1 MVCVKGL
8 LAQTNFVDVFDSK
21 MLEDKALVKRVTELF
36 SKFGI
41 SEYESYIYLFLAKN
55 GGKTAPQVFKSLS
68 IPRTDTYRI
77 LMKLQGKGLVTSS
90 FDHPMIYTSSPIKN
104 VVESLINQ
112 EKNRINDLEA
122 HKQEL
127 IDLFRQIP
135 SFGSSVSNE
144 NGNQFQILQGSYQIN
159 NKIKEMLTKAKTKFC
174 IVGSENDF
182 LSFHHDGIFE
192 LLKNSKLIVRILSS
206 DSKKIR
212 YFVQKLK
219 KDCIKIISEK
229 DRRDLCFVIKD
240 EDEIIFF
247 MKNQK
252 HTKEKQVAIWSDS
265 GPIVLSLEMLF
276 NMIWHNYKTAK
287 EAGKYTKLEKMQ
299 QEYKFQIKELE
310 QVNMALTTLNKIL
323 SKG

>member
-1 MVCVKGL
+1 M
-8 LAQTNFVDVFDSK
+8 LAQTNFGNIFDSE
-21 MLEDKALVKRVTELF
+21 MLENKTLVKRVMELF

-41 SEYESYIYLFLAKN
+41 SQYESYIYLFLAKN

-68 IPRTDTYRI
+68 IPRTETYRV

-90 FDHPMIYTSSPIKN
+90 FDHPMTYTSSPIKN

-127 IDLFRQIP
+127 IDLFHKIP

-144 NGNQFQILQGSYQIN
+144 NGNQFQILHGSYQIN

-174 IVGSENDF
+174 IVGSENEF

-192 LLKNSKLIVRILSS
+192 LLKNSKLIVEILST

-212 YFVQKLK
+212 YFFQELK
-219 KDCIKIISEK
+219 KEYIKIISEK
-229 DRRDLCFVIKD
+229 DRRNLCFAIKD

-252 HTKEKQVAIWSDS
+252 HTTEKQIAIWSDS

-276 NMIWHNYKTAK
+276 NVIWHNYKTAK
-287 EAGKYTKLEKMQ
+287 EAGKYTELEKTQ
-299 QEYKFQIKELE
+299 QEYKFQMKELE

-323 SKG
+323 SKS

>member
-1 MVCVKGL
+1 
-8 LAQTNFVDVFDSK
+8 
-21 MLEDKALVKRVTELF
+21 MLENKTLVKRIMELF

-41 SEYESYIYLFLAKN
+41 SQYESYIYLFLAKN

-68 IPRTDTYRI
+68 IPRTETYRV

-90 FDHPMIYTSSPIKN
+90 FDHPMTYTSSPIKN
-104 VVESLINQ
+104 AVESLINQ

-127 IDLFRQIP
+127 MDLFHKIP
-135 SFGSSVSNE
+135 SFGSSISNE
-144 NGNQFQILQGSYQIN
+144 NGNQFQILHGSYQIN

-174 IVGSENDF
+174 IIGSENEF

-192 LLKNSKLIVRILSS
+192 LLKNSKLIVEILST
-206 DSKKIR
+206 DSKKTR
-212 YFVQKLK
+212 YFFQELK
-219 KDCIKIISEK
+219 KEYIKIISEK
-229 DRRDLCFVIKD
+229 DRRNLCFAIKD

-252 HTKEKQVAIWSDS
+252 HTKEKQIAIWSDS

-276 NMIWHNYKTAK
+276 NVIWHNYKTAK
-287 EAGKYTKLEKMQ
+287 EAGKYTELEKTQ
-299 QEYKFQIKELE
+299 QEYKFQMKELE

-323 SKG
+323 SKS